1 MEHGFMPGSGP
12 WGELPDTAGGSEP
25 AGGWNG
31 QRAGPG
37 ADLRASHAD
46 REQIVEVLRVAAGE
60 GRLTGDELG
69 ERIQAALAARTY
81 RELARL
87 TADLPPAPG
96 GPMAARPE
104 EFSRIDCMGGCTRR
118 FGAWVVPRVMEISV
132 AGGAVHLDFT
142 DAVISQP
149 VLRIMAMVRDGLLF
163 LGIRP
168 DIEVDASKVRQ
179 AAGNVVIRP
188 AAFRRPPV
196 VLRVEISGE
205 NVAGWVVANRGQ
217 YPLWQ

>member
-1 MEHGFMPGSGP
+1 MEHGFMPG
-12 WGELPDTAGGSEP
+12 PDPRGDTPDAAGASEP
-25 AGGWNG
+25 AGARNG
-31 QRAGPG
+31 QRAGPA

-46 REQIVEVLRVAAGE
+46 RDQIVDVLRVAAGE
-60 GRLTGDELG
+60 GRLTADELG

-81 RELARL
+81 RDLARL
-87 TADLPPAPG
+87 TADLPPALA
-96 GPMAARPE
+96 GPLVAPPE
-104 EFSRIDCMGGCTRR
+104 EFSRIDCLGGCTRR

-132 AGGAVHLDFT
+132 AGGAVHLDFS
-142 DAVISQP
+142 DAVVSQP
-149 VLRIMAMVRDGLLF
+149 VLRIMAMVRNGLLF

-168 DIEVDASKVRQ
+168 GIEVDATKVRR
-179 AAGNVVIRP
+179 AAGNVIIHP